1 MDTAT
6 NQSPHSKA
14 KHPERLFS
22 YGEFQEMPKVFVH
35 KLKVKE
41 ADAQDIWLNIARIDT
56 SSLILMGLEIGDIL
70 LLTGRNGR
78 KAAAIC
84 LDSSFLE
91 IEPSIRI
98 DKILR
103 YNLDLDLDETITSDS
118 ISMVTQPSGNYRNEI
133 ILESMHSDVP
143 PMVDERYILESLR
156 WMPLTQGQVVLVPY
170 FDGKWYTYAVLRA
183 KTPREIA
190 DEVIL
195 IGPSTKIIIS

>member
-6 NQSPHSKA
+6 HLRPPSDTQHA
-14 KHPERLFS
+14 ERLFAH
-22 YGEFQEMPKVFVH
+22 GEFQEMPRVFVH

-41 ADAQDIWLNIARIDT
+41 ADAQDVWLNIVRIDT
-56 SSLILMGLEIGDIL
+56 SSMILMGLEIGDIV
-70 LLTGRNGR
+70 LLTGRNGG

-84 LDSSFLE
+84 LDSKFLE
-91 IEPSIRI
+91 IEPAIRM

-103 YNLDLDLDETITSDS
+103 YNLDLDLDETITSNS
-118 ISMVTQPSGNYRNEI
+118 IAKATQSLGNFRNEI

-143 PMVDERYILESLR
+143 PMVDERYILQSLQ

-170 FDGKWYTYAVLRA
+170 FDGKWYTYALLMA
-183 KTPREIA
+183 KTTGDVD

-195 IGPSTKIIIS
+195 IGPNTKITIF